1 VVEALRDSG
10 RYVVFVGDGVNDVPA
25 LKAAR
30 LAIAQAGGSQMA
42 KSVADI
48 VLVRGDFGAVP
59 AMAAEGR
66 KVLRNLQR
74 VTKLF
79 VTKSAFASF
88 LVLTIGLTPTS
99 YPFLPR
105 HLSLAAAIAIGTPA
119 FFLALAPSSG
129 PWTPKG
135 FLRDVASFAVPAGTA
150 IGLGVLSSYFFALNV
165 INLSVVEAQ
174 TVAVTVLVTVGLYLI
189 IVLEASG
196 RRRGAAVLLLCLVLY
211 ALYWLALALP
221 GTRDFFELAVPSAAI
236 ILSSIGGVAL
246 SILGLFFTGERFIP
260 GAAAR
265 LAE

>member
-1 VVEALRDSG
+1 
-10 RYVVFVGDGVNDVPA
+10 
-25 LKAAR
+25 
-30 LAIAQAGGSQMA
+30 
-42 KSVADI
+42 
-48 VLVRGDFGAVP
+48 
-59 AMAAEGR
+59 MAAEGR

-88 LVLTIGLTPTS
+88 LILTIGLTPTS

-129 PWTPKG
+129 GWSPKG

-150 IGLGVLSSYFFALNV
+150 IGLGVLSSYLFALNV
-165 INLSVVEAQ
+165 INVSVVEAQ
-174 TVAVTVLVTVGLYLI
+174 TVAVTVLVSVGLYLI
-189 IVLEASG
+189 VVLEASG

-211 ALYWLALALP
+211 GLYWIALALP
-221 GTRDFFELAVPSAAI
+221 GTRDFFELAVPDAAI

-246 SILGLFFTGERFIP
+246 AIIGLFFTGERFIP

-265 LAE
+265 LGS